1 MNAVNVASFLKF
13 DLEVEQSMSFIH
25 LIVELWPA
33 FSDLLSVTIDRRT
46 NIEEIKLNKTVKSYF
61 TCSLSSL
68 LGVWMVWEPFQFF
81 FFENRKNKTKT
92 EQLQNHPDT
101 EERRQRTS
109 KV

>member
-13 DLEVEQSMSFIH
+13 DLEVEQNMSFIH

-33 FSDLLSVTIDRRT
+33 FSDLLSVTVDRRT

-81 FFENRKNKTKT
+81 FFRKSKKQNKNGTAPKPPRHRGET
-92 EQLQNHPDT
+92 TTN
-101 EERRQRTS
+101 
-109 KV
+109 K